1 VVLFLISAVDII
13 ARLIILLLFVHV
25 VLTYFMS
32 PFHPIRQRIDRI
44 IEPMLNPIRR
54 VIPTVGMIDFSPLI
68 LILLVQV
75 INLIIKRF
83 LFALL

>member
-1 VVLFLISAVDII
+1 VILFLISAVDII
-13 ARLIILLLFVHV
+13 ARLIILLLIIHV

-83 LFALL
+83 LFTLL

>member
-1 VVLFLISAVDII
+1 MVLFLISAVDII
-13 ARLIILLLFVHV
+13 ARLIILLLIIHV

-32 PFHPIRQRIDRI
+32 PFHPVRQRIDRI

-54 VIPTVGMIDFSPLI
+54 VIPAVGMIDFSPLI

-83 LFALL
+83 LFTLL

>member
-1 VVLFLISAVDII
+1 VILFLISAVDII
-13 ARLIILLLFVHV
+13 ARLIILLLIIHV

-83 LFALL
+83 LFTLM

>member
-1 VVLFLISAVDII
+1 VILFLISAVDII
-13 ARLIILLLFVHV
+13 ARLIILLLIIHV

-44 IEPMLNPIRR
+44 IEPMLNPIIR

-83 LFALL
+83 LFTLL